1 MKTIKSS
8 EMNHQDQQDD
18 IYATYRPKA
27 LSIERIREK
36 KHEPLTEIEDLI
48 EKLSGKIPF
57 NHELVKKMEELKSGL
72 ANRNTVPQVLEK
84 VEIISYFNKYG
95 IAPARAFRVSPK
107 ELDRESWKSL
117 LATILGEFPVDLC
130 NKRADILSRIRDLL
144 TGLFSKKGMIP
155 NSSDMETI
163 SLFNAIRHGVYEKMG
178 ISTWDDLMFMT
189 FGRKYFKFKT
199 DMKNNL
205 VQDEGETRDSRSYF
219 KVRKKEILSLV
230 QWYQTTLSLDDALQP
245 DISKTFDLLFRLL
258 PKGSFLKRPNIMAE
272 IVIFHV
278 LKEGKCFTDWD
289 LFVLI
294 SPLGNMPMG
303 NRTWLLRYKQYLP
316 QNIACFHDSE
326 TPDLYLKKL
335 YETSRIT
342 EKFKSDCEKNKL
354 ILIKNFKCIKPRT
367 VAGIAC
373 YLALKKIPDRSC
385 TILEALA
392 RMGIENPGSI
402 INAVKRLKER
412 REYRDDLFN

>member
-8 EMNHQDQQDD
+8 EMDHQDQQDD
-18 IYATYRPKA
+18 IYATYQPRA
-27 LSIERIREK
+27 LTIGKIRERK
-36 KHEPLTEIEDLI
+36 CGIRTEIEDLI
-48 EKLSGKIPF
+48 NKISGKIPF
-57 NHELVKKMEELKSGL
+57 NQDLVKKLEALKTGL
-72 ANRNTVPQVLEK
+72 VKKDISPFILEK
-84 VEIISYFNKYG
+84 VEIILYFNKFG
-95 IAPARAFRVSPK
+95 VSPYK
-107 ELDRESWKSL
+107 SLRLSIDRENWKSF
-117 LATILGEFPVDLC
+117 LASILGEFPVYLC
-130 NKRADILSRIRDLL
+130 YKKADILNRVRGLL
-144 TGLFSKKGMIP
+144 IGLFNEKGTFP
-155 NSSDMETI
+155 NSSDIETI
-163 SLFNAIRHGVYEKMG
+163 SLASAIKHGVYEKMG

-205 VQDEGETRDSRSYF
+205 VQDEGENRDSRSYF
-219 KVRKKEILSLV
+219 KLRKKEILSLV
-230 QWYQTTLSLDDALQP
+230 QWYQTALSLDDALQP
-245 DISKTFDLLFRLL
+245 DISKAFDLLFRLF

-316 QNIACFHDSE
+316 KNKAYFHDSA

-342 EKFKSDCEKNKL
+342 EKIKSECEKNKL

-367 VAGIAC
+367 IAGIAC
-373 YLALKKIPDRSC
+373 YLALKKIPDRSS
-385 TILEALA
+385 TIVEALA
-392 RMGIENPGSI
+392 RMGIENPGYI

-412 REYRDDLFN
+412 REYRDDFFN